1 MIVAGLG
8 WFFFILAAFFAIL
21 GTLGVLF
28 MPDVYSRLQ
37 AGALSGTTA
46 VVSLLIGSI
55 FWVDPGPFTGR
66 LVVLLLFFLVS
77 SPTATHIIGRYA
89 WRERIIPWRGSR

>member
-1 MIVAGLG
+1 MIATILG
-8 WFFFILAAFFAIL
+8 WFFFILAGFFAVL
-21 GTLGVLF
+21 GTFGVLF

-55 FWVDPGPFTGR
+55 FWVDPGPLTGR

-89 WRERIIPWRGSR
+89 WRERIVPWRGPR